1 MSVITVFTKMHCR
14 RLVLD
19 QVEQLGGEVGDDYV
33 RSSSP
38 HASCDLVKCLV
49 IKQRKKQSLKIL
61 RPNIALQSDL
71 K

>member
-19 QVEQLGGEVGDDYV
+19 QVEQLGSEVGDNHV
-33 RSSSP
+33 GSSSP
-38 HASCDLVKCLV
+38 HASRNLFMGVV
-49 IKQRKKQSLKIL
+49 IKHEEETKFEDIETKQC
-61 RPNIALQSDL
+61 IA